1 MKLLALIF
9 VLFAAQVAS
18 GADSAADPV
27 PPPNALVEQPRS
39 YGYVVGD
46 IVTQRVLL
54 EEKGRA
60 FEPASLPSAGPAGV
74 WLERRAARLD
84 RDASGRQWLA
94 VDYQIMN
101 SPQALAVVTLPA
113 LKMHAKSGTAEL
125 RVGEWPIS
133 VSPLTPREPF
143 TRVGLGSLR
152 PDRDTPFVDV
162 TSTTRWLAIWLTAAV
177 VLAAAWA
184 GWWMWRN
191 WLASSRLPFGVALR
205 ELRGMEEGEPR
216 AWHVLHRA
224 FDGTAG
230 QVVRADAL
238 SVLFERVPD
247 LEPLRSPIERFYAQ
261 SAARFFTGA
270 PAQPVSLREL
280 CVELRRVEKRRET

>member
-1 MKLLALIF
+1 MKRLAL
-9 VLFAAQVAS
+9 VLTLLAAQVAS
-18 GADSAADPV
+18 GAV
-27 PPPNALVEQPRS
+27 VQQPRS
-39 YGYVVGD
+39 FGYVVGD

-54 EEKGRA
+54 EDKKGRA
-60 FEPASLPSAGPAGV
+60 FEPVSLPPAGPAGV
-74 WLERRAARLD
+74 WLERRAARLED
-84 RDASGRQWLA
+84 DASGRHWLA

-101 SPQALAVVTLPA
+101 SPQTLAVITLPS
-113 LKMHAKSGTAEL
+113 LTEL
-125 RVGEWPIS
+125 GVPEWPIS
-133 VSPLTPREPF
+133 VSPLTPREAF
-143 TRVGLGSLR
+143 ARVGLGSLR
-152 PDRDTPFVDV
+152 PDRGTPFVDV
-162 TSTTRWLAIWLTAAV
+162 TSTMRWLAIWLTAAV
-177 VLAAAWA
+177 VLAAAWV

-216 AWHVLHRA
+216 AWHALHRA

-247 LEPLRSPIERFYAQ
+247 LEQLRSPIERFYAQ

-270 PAQPVSLREL
+270 PAQTQPVSLHEL
-280 CVELRRVEKRRET
+280 CVELRRIEKRRET